1 VTGPIVTRGR
11 SLREFV
17 PAAYL
22 LRDADPRGGNGMLQ
36 ALLDLLDAE
45 IATVEDELARR
56 YASLFVETCDDVDL
70 AHFQA
75 LLGVTQL
82 PGNQHPRALIGNII
96 GYRRGKGTIATLER
110 VAAAASGWGA
120 HAVDYFRLL
129 GTTQN
134 INHVRTGA
142 TTVPVRAPGPL
153 EWADSPFDPLAHT
166 VDVRAQGRYD
176 IPNVGVHLWRLGP
189 VTTVDPSDAAPTADQ
204 LRYRFHPLGI
214 DTPLYS
220 IGRSL
225 DEMSAAAAVQA
236 VDVTEPIRM
245 SQLRDALA
253 DYYGDSAEQSVCIYD
268 DGVAIPVTQVSVRA
282 LDDRVSGAWG
292 AAPPAT
298 RVAIDPLRGRL
309 AFAAAPQGP
318 VTVRFVRARPMEIGS
333 RDVADATP
341 ATVELSVGGTV
352 TLDGALA
359 GLPAAGGVVEL
370 ADSGRYAPGVPL
382 AVAGDA
388 AVTIRAG
395 SGNWPV
401 LDPTGVTIACAAG
414 ARLTLTGLLVTGA
427 PLRITGSPAA
437 ITLDR
442 CTLVAGVTLRPDGT
456 PDQPDEPSLI
466 LDLDNEAGT
475 AVSISGCL
483 TGPVRIGAPD
493 AVVTIADS
501 VLADA
506 AGAGG
511 AGSAH
516 PEPVLVGA
524 PLTPFPAWPDGVAGL
539 RLQVGVGLVL
549 DLRLPTA
556 PTSLDDAA
564 QAIRAAL
571 ATLALDPDVT
581 AAVDV
586 TTIEVAVHDNRLVL
600 AVPGDDEV
608 SAVDASDTDNAATLL
623 ALTGDAGAYS
633 AWSLLGDPVPEQPVL
648 PVVPAHLG
656 VELGPPGLAAAPADI
671 ELATQPAS
679 VADAAGALQ
688 AALPADA
695 GSSPL
700 VLVSDARLRVVPGA
714 RGWAVRFVD
723 GAAARALGL
732 HGPAAV
738 LAGSSDGIVPAP
750 SVTADRTSVLGAMHV
765 VEANLSDSIVTGALL
780 VERQQVGCVRYS
792 YVGAGSRTP
801 RRYQC
806 VGPDTAGPPRFAS
819 LRFGAAAYAQ
829 LTPNCPPQIAVGGE
843 DGSEMGAFAAVREP
857 LRLAAMNSVLAE
869 YLRLTAVGSIF
880 LES

>member
-1 VTGPIVTRGR
+1 MTGPIVIRGR
-11 SLREFV
+11 SLRELV

-22 LRDADPRGGNGMLQ
+22 LRDADPQGGNGMLQ

-56 YASLFVETCDDVDL
+56 YASLFVETCDDADL

-153 EWADSPFDPLAHT
+153 EWAGSPFDPLAHN
-166 VDVRAQGRYD
+166 VDVRARGRYD

-189 VTTVDPSDAAPTADQ
+189 VTTVDPSDAATTADP

-225 DEMSAAAAVQA
+225 DAMSAAAAVQA

-253 DYYGDSAEQSVCIYD
+253 DYYGDSAEQSVCVYD
-268 DGVAIPVTQVSVRA
+268 DGVAIPVTQVSVRP

-292 AAPPAT
+292 TAPLAT
-298 RVAIDPLRGRL
+298 RVAIDPVRGRP
-309 AFAAAPQGP
+309 AFAAGPQGP

-341 ATVELSVGGTV
+341 ATVEVSVGGPV
-352 TLDGALA
+352 TLDGALG
-359 GLPAAGGVVEL
+359 GLPAAGGIVEF
-370 ADSGRYAPGVPL
+370 AGSGRYAPGIPL

-442 CTLVAGVTLRPDGT
+442 CTLVAGATLRPDGT
-456 PDQPDEPSLI
+456 PDAPDEPSLI
-466 LDLDNEAGT
+466 LDLDNDAGT
-475 AVSISGCL
+475 AVSIVGCL
-483 TGPVRIGAPD
+483 SGPVRVAAPD
-493 AVVTIADS
+493 VVVTIADS
-501 VLADA
+501 VLAYA
-506 AGAGG
+506 CGAGE
-511 AGSAH
+511 AH

-623 ALTGDAGAYS
+623 ALTGDAGADS

-648 PVVPAHLG
+648 PVGPGAPRSRARTTGAGRGSGRRRAHEPARVRGRRRQRAAGGAARRCRRQPVGAGERRPAAGRAGRAGVGGPLRRRPRRPGTRSLRSRRGAGRLLG
-656 VELGPPGLAAAPADI
+656 RHRPGTERDRRPDERARRDARRRGQPVRQHRHRRAAGRA
-671 ELATQPAS
+671 ATGRMRPLLLRRS
-679 VADAAGALQ
+679 GIADAAPLPVRWPTPPDRPGSPACAS
-688 AALPADA
+688 AAP
-695 GSSPL
+695 
-700 VLVSDARLRVVPGA
+700 
-714 RGWAVRFVD
+714 
-723 GAAARALGL
+723 
-732 HGPAAV
+732 
-738 LAGSSDGIVPAP
+738 
-750 SVTADRTSVLGAMHV
+750 
-765 VEANLSDSIVTGALL
+765 
-780 VERQQVGCVRYS
+780 
-792 YVGAGSRTP
+792 RTP
-801 RRYQC
+801 
-806 VGPDTAGPPRFAS
+806 S
-819 LRFGAAAYAQ
+819 
-829 LTPNCPPQIAVGGE
+829 
-843 DGSEMGAFAAVREP
+843 
-857 LRLAAMNSVLAE
+857 
-869 YLRLTAVGSIF
+869 
-880 LES
+880 

>member
-11 SLREFV
+11 SLSELV

-22 LRDADPRGGNGMLQ
+22 LRDADPQGGNGMLQ

-56 YASLFVETCDDVDL
+56 YASLFVETCDAAHL

-96 GYRRGKGTIATLER
+96 EYRRGKGTIATLER

-120 HAVDYFRLL
+120 HAVDYFRLV

-134 INHVRTGA
+134 INHLRAGA

-153 EWADSPFDPLAHT
+153 EWAGSPFDPLSHT
-166 VDVRAQGRYD
+166 VDVRARGRYG

-189 VTTVDPSDAAPTADQ
+189 VTTVDPSDAAATTDP

-214 DTPLYS
+214 DAPLYS
-220 IGRSL
+220 IGRGL
-225 DEMSAAAAVQA
+225 DAMSAAAAVQA
-236 VDVTEPIRM
+236 ADVTEPIRM

-253 DYYGDSAEQSVCIYD
+253 DYYGDSGEQSVCVYD
-268 DGVAIPVTQVSVRA
+268 DGVAIPVTHVSVRA

-292 AAPPAT
+292 TAPPAT
-298 RVAIDPLRGRL
+298 RVAIDPVRGRL

-333 RDVADATP
+333 RDIADATA
-341 ATVELSVGGTV
+341 ATVEVSVGGPV

-370 ADSGRYAPGVPL
+370 AGSGRYAPGVPL

-388 AVTIRAG
+388 AVTIRAS

-401 LDPTGVTIACAAG
+401 LDLTGVTIACSAG
-414 ARLTLTGLLVTGA
+414 ALLTLTGLLVTGA

-442 CTLVAGVTLRPDGT
+442 CTLVAGAMLRPDGT
-456 PDQPDEPSLI
+456 PDAPDEPSLI
-466 LDLDNEAGT
+466 LDFDNDAGT
-475 AVSISGCL
+475 AVGIAGCF
-483 TGPVRIGAPD
+483 TGPIRIAAPD
-493 AVVTIADS
+493 VVVTIADS
-501 VLADA
+501 VLA
-506 AGAGG
+506 GAGG
-511 AGSAH
+511 TGSAH
-516 PEPVLVGA
+516 PESVLVGA

-539 RLQVGVGLVL
+539 RLQVGVDVVL

-556 PTSLDDAA
+556 PTSPDDAA

-571 ATLALDPDVT
+571 AALALDPEVT

-623 ALTGDAGAYS
+623 ALTDDAGAYS

-648 PVVPAHLG
+648 PVVPAQLG
-656 VELGPPGLAAAPADI
+656 VEIGAPGPAVAAADI
-671 ELATQPAS
+671 ELASQPAS
-679 VADAAGALQ
+679 VADAASALQ

-695 GSSPL
+695 GSGPF
-700 VLVSDARLRVVPGA
+700 VLVSDSRLRVVPGA

-723 GAAARALGL
+723 GPAARALGL
-732 HGPAAV
+732 YSPAAV

-765 VEANLSDSIVTGALL
+765 ADVNLSDSIVTGALL
-780 VERQQVGCVRYS
+780 VERRQVGCVRYT
-792 YVGAGSRTP
+792 YVGAGSQTP

-829 LTPNCPPQIAVGGE
+829 LTPSCPPQIASGGE

-857 LRLAAMNSVLAE
+857 LRLAAVDSVLGE
-869 YLRLTAVGSIF
+869 YLRLTAAGGIF